1 MLLSRFHLHAEVLAA
16 QAAAAAAIHFARG
29 RSCESGSRKGS
40 TTQQRQR
47 RTVKEVYTCLGS
59 KYFQRAYR
67 MSYKSFLSLHQQLKD
82 GIEEAHREHVE
93 KMKRQRR
100 AALRRRRVGSGR
112 RRLNNPPPPPIP
124 NGRISTDVRLGCAL
138 RYFAGGSPYD
148 IMSKY
153 GVSHTEMMNS
163 VWYTVEA
170 TNKKNEWYIEY
181 PQQHE
186 EQLKIA
192 DAFRVK
198 SSVDFGWCAGTIDGI
213 VIWMNRPTLKE
224 AMKVGVD
231 QQKFYCGRKHK
242 FGLNCQAV
250 CDVRGRFLD
259 ISITYGAASS
269 DLLAFENSKLYKLL
283 EQGILA
289 PGLCLFGDNAYL
301 NTIYMATPYPNTS
314 GGPKDNY
321 NFFHS
326 QLRIRIECAFG
337 MLVQRWGIL
346 RMAMPMGISVKK
358 TIALVNCLAKL
369 HNFCID
375 EVDSATDSLR
385 ADNCNIESSD
395 SGFVPMIANQDIADV
410 LGVEVATPDG
420 LIGGGH
426 HFHDL
431 PRAARRDRSAISV
444 RSAIELPRER
454 LCLHVQSKH
463 MVRPVSN
470 RRH

>member
-1 MLLSRFHLHAEVLAA
+1 MLLSHFYFHAEVLAA
-16 QAAAAAAIHFARG
+16 QAAAAAAIHFANG
-29 RSCESGSRKGS
+29 RNYKLGSRHGS
-40 TTQQRQR
+40 ATQPRQR
-47 RTVKEVYTCLGS
+47 RTVREVYTCLGA
-59 KYFQRAYR
+59 KYFRRAYR
-67 MSYKSFLSLHQQLKD
+67 MTYRSFLTLHQQLKY
-82 GIEEAHREHVE
+82 GIEAAHREHME

-100 AALRRRRVGSGR
+100 ALRRRSIGSGR

-153 GVSHTEMMNS
+153 GVSHTEMMYS
-163 VWYTVEA
+163 VWYVVEA
-170 TNKKNEWYIEY
+170 TNKKQQWYIEY
-181 PQQHE
+181 PQNHR
-186 EQLKIA
+186 EQQKIA
-192 DAFRVK
+192 DEFRVN
-198 SSVDFGWCAGTIDGI
+198 SSVDFACCAGSIDGI

-224 AMKVGVD
+224 ASKVGVD

-259 ISITYGAASS
+259 ISITSGAASS
-269 DLLAFENSKLYKLL
+269 DLLAFENSKLYKQL
-283 EQGILA
+283 EHGILA
-289 PGLCLFGDNAYL
+289 TGLCLFGDNAYL
-301 NTIYMATPYPNTS
+301 NKIYMATPYPNTS

-346 RMAMPMGISVKK
+346 RMAMPMGITVKK

-375 EVDSATDSLR
+375 EADSATECLR
-385 ADNCNIESSD
+385 EDNCNIESSE
-395 SGFVPMIANQDIADV
+395 SGFVPMAANRDIADV
-410 LGVEVATPDG
+410 LGLKMATPDG
-420 LIGGGH
+420 LLGGGH
-426 HFHDL
+426 HFHDV
-431 PRAARRDRSAISV
+431 PRAGRRDSRSTANAASTT
-444 RSAIELPRER
+444 ELPRER
-454 LCLHVQSKH
+454 LCSQVQSKH
-463 MVRPVSN
+463 MVRPASN

>member
-1 MLLSRFHLHAEVLAA
+1 MFGCKVFSA
-16 QAAAAAAIHFARG
+16 
-29 RSCESGSRKGS
+29 
-40 TTQQRQR
+40 
-47 RTVKEVYTCLGS
+47 CLPHEL
-59 KYFQRAYR
+59 QII
-67 MSYKSFLSLHQQLKD
+67 LTLHQQLKD

-100 AALRRRRVGSGR
+100 ELCCRSVGSGR
-112 RRLNNPPPPPIP
+112 CRLNNPPPPPIP

-153 GVSHTEMMNS
+153 GVSHTELMNS
-163 VWYTVEA
+163 VWYAVEA
-170 TNKKNEWYIEY
+170 TNKKQQWYIEY
-181 PQQHE
+181 PQNHR
-186 EQLKIA
+186 EQVKIA

-198 SSVDFGWCAGTIDGI
+198 SSVDFGCCAGTIDGI

-224 AMKVGVD
+224 ARKVGVD

-269 DLLAFENSKLYKLL
+269 DLLAFENSKVYKLL

-326 QLRIRIECAFG
+326 QLHIRIECAFG

-369 HNFCID
+369 NNFCID
-375 EVDSATDSLR
+375 EADLATECLI

-395 SGFVPMIANQDIADV
+395 SGFVPMVANCDIADI
-410 LGVEVATPDG
+410 LGMEVATPDD
-420 LIGGGH
+420 LLGGGH
-426 HFHDL
+426 HFHDV
-431 PRAARRDRSAISV
+431 PRAVRRDRSAPNAST
-444 RSAIELPRER
+444 ELPRER
-454 LCLHVQSKH
+454 LCSQVQSKH
-463 MVRPVSN
+463 MVRPASN